1 MNIESLTMQQT
12 IDFPLTKN
20 DTLTLSGNV
29 NTSGKYGT
37 GSVSSKLRHVLS
49 SDAYLDVSFLILSL
63 LCNNR

>member
-1 MNIESLTMQQT
+1 MQQT

-20 DTLTLSGNV
+20 DAFTLSGNV

-49 SDAYLDVSFLILSL
+49 SDAYLDVSFSL
-63 LCNNR
+63 FTVQIKTTKIKNL